1 MIRPV
6 RPARTGTPVRATPT
20 PEDAMNRPARNAPV
34 PKLALAACVA
44 ALLAVGSVADAKTLR
59 WAGRGDPQTMDP
71 LSQNENLTNNIN
83 GLIYDTLVMRDKDL
97 KVIPGLATSW
107 EQLNPTTWRFK
118 LRPGVKF
125 HDGTPFT
132 ADDVVFSM
140 QRAAEDTSQIRAYSN
155 AAGKPRK
162 IDDLTVEFVTSGPNP
177 IELEHL
183 VTLFIMSKSW
193 CEKNKCMKPL
203 DFKAKEEMITAR
215 HANGTGA
222 YTLKSREPDVKTV
235 LVRNPDWWG
244 WKDKRFDG
252 NVDEV
257 VYTPIANDAT
267 RLAALVAG
275 NVDIVNDPA
284 PQDVPRL
291 HQTPGVK
298 VIDGFEQRIV
308 FIGMDQARDELLY
321 SSVKGKNPFKDKRVR
336 EALYKAID
344 IDAIHKA
351 TMRGLSKPSGAMT
364 PSPVQTTPEIEKRF
378 AYDPAAAK
386 KLLADAGYANGFEV
400 QLDCPNNRYVN
411 DEKICQA
418 LAAMWT
424 KIGVNTKLAT
434 LPRAQYFPKLEKL
447 DTSLFMLGWGGASTD
462 AIFTLQPVLS
472 TYNGKGDGDFNYGR
486 YSDPK
491 FDAITAEVKVELN
504 PDKRLALIRRAL
516 EIQKNEIY
524 TLPLHRQVIPWA
536 ARSNVDVPHR
546 ADNQVWPIWAKM
558 K

>member
-1 MIRPV
+1 MSKTAAPPSRFTHLALPV
-6 RPARTGTPVRATPT
+6 
-20 PEDAMNRPARNAPV
+20 
-34 PKLALAACVA
+34 ALAAS
-44 ALLAVGSVADAKTLR
+44 LAVASIADAKTLR

-71 LSQNENLTNNIN
+71 YSQNENLTNNIN
-83 GLIYDTLVMRDKDL
+83 NLIYDTLVMRDKDL

-118 LRPGVKF
+118 LREGVKF

-132 ADDVVFSM
+132 ADDVVFSI
-140 QRAAEDTSQIRAYSN
+140 QRAAEDTSQIRAYAN

-162 IDDLTVEFVTSGPNP
+162 IDDMTVEFVTSGPNP

-183 VTLFIMSKSW
+183 VTIFMMSKAW
-193 CEKNKCMKPL
+193 CEKNKATKPL
-203 DFKAKEEMITAR
+203 DFKNKEEMITSR
-215 HANGTGA
+215 NANGTGA
-222 YTLKSREPDVKTV
+222 FSLKAREPDVKTH
-235 LVRNPDWWG
+235 LVKNPAWWG
-244 WKDKRFDG
+244 WKDKKFDG
-252 NVDEV
+252 NVDEI
-257 VYTPIANDAT
+257 VYTPITNDAT

-275 NVDIVNDPA
+275 NVDVINDPA

-291 HQTPGVK
+291 QQTPGVK
-298 VIDGFEQRIV
+298 VIEGVEQRIV
-308 FIGMDQARDELLY
+308 FIGMDQGRDELLY
-321 SSVKGKNPFKDKRVR
+321 SSVKGKNPFKDRRVR
-336 EALYKAID
+336 EALYRSID

-364 PSPVQTTPEIEKRF
+364 PSPVQTTPEIEKRLP
-378 AYDPAAAK
+378 YDPAAAK
-386 KLLADAGYANGFEV
+386 KLLADAGYPNGFEV

-424 KIGVNTKLAT
+424 KIGVNTRLVT

-447 DTSLFMLGWGGASTD
+447 DTSLYMLGWGGASTD

-472 TYNGKGDGDFNYGR
+472 TYSGKGDGDYNYGR
-486 YSDPK
+486 YVDSK
-491 FDAITAEVKVELN
+491 FDALVGEVKVDMN
-504 PDKRLALIRRAL
+504 PDKRIALIRRAL

-524 TLPLHRQVIPWA
+524 HLPLHRQVIPWA
-536 ARSNVDVPHR
+536 ARSNVELPHR

>member
-1 MIRPV
+1 MT
-6 RPARTGTPVRATPT
+6 RPAAPT
-20 PEDAMNRPARNAPV
+20 VPAQR
-34 PKLALAACVA
+34 LAIAACVA
-44 ALLAVGSVADAKTLR
+44 ALLAVASVADARTLR

-71 LSQNENLTNNIN
+71 YSQNENLTNNVN
-83 GLIYDTLVMRDKDL
+83 NLIYDTLVMRDKDL
-97 KVIPGLATSW
+97 KLIPGLATSW
-107 EQLNPTTWRFK
+107 EQVNPTTWRFK
-118 LRPGVKF
+118 LRQGVKF
-125 HDGTPFT
+125 QDGTPFT

-162 IDDLTVEFVTSGPNP
+162 IDDFTVEFVTNGPNP

-183 VTLFIMSKSW
+183 VTIFIMSKSW

-215 HANGTGA
+215 GANGTGPYA
-222 YTLKSREPDVKTV
+222 LKVREPDVKTH

-291 HQTPGVK
+291 QQTPGVK

-308 FIGMDQARDELLY
+308 FIGMDQERNELLY

-364 PSPVQTTPEIEKRF
+364 PSPVQTTPELERRF
-378 AYDPAAAK
+378 AYDPAASK
-386 KLLADAGYANGFEV
+386 KLLADAGYPNGFEV

-424 KIGVNTKLAT
+424 KIGVNTKLVT

-447 DTSLFMLGWGGASTD
+447 DTSLYMLGWGGASTD

-486 YSDPK
+486 YTDPK
-491 FDAITAEVKVELN
+491 FDAIVAEVKVEMN

-516 EIQKNEIY
+516 EIQKNEMY
-524 TLPLHRQVIPWA
+524 HLPLHRQLIPWA
-536 ARSNVDVPHR
+536 ARSNVDIPHR